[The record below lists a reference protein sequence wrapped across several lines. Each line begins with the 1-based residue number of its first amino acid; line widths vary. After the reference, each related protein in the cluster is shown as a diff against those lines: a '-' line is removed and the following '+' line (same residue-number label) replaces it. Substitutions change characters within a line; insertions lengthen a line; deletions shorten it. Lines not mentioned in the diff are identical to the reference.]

1 MAADVDTMLM
11 DEEIVESTGRVAT
24 TGMSFSEGIN
34 EFYNQ
39 NINPSSLPFP
49 VTPPGSLCSFTD
61 EPVLTTSIDISQPAP
76 SAPPPQ
82 VSQPTSRKKEKKNKN
97 SSPGTTKEHEHHHK
111 HKKSS
116 RKRERER
123 EREKERERDVPQLLM
138 VMPRQDSSLDEYLSS
153 QPPSKKAKKKKN
165 DEGGHSTPSSTELKI
180 NIADKQPILP
190 PTLMLDNSTPNY
202 RYRVAMGRVGGT
214 WYLLSIDHRSIL
226 DEIHRLLVLERSDV
240 FASKQMKYHKQ
251 RVKSLGVKRE
261 VVTKIFLGL
270 YSQVF
275 KSLIPAQQVYIAYK
289 LLESEYIEEKHVGV
303 LALAKVLHC
312 WMLFLTMGKNINF
325 LGTAHIPDLLFL
337 LDTHVHEWST
347 SDFLAN
353 HVISAMISRAGES
366 VLVETVASWAET
378 PNAPEMRLRA
388 TCIAFLK
395 LAKLGKRP
403 NLVLKICSECLKY
416 ILNLIL

>member
-1 MAADVDTMLM
+1 
-11 DEEIVESTGRVAT
+11 
-24 TGMSFSEGIN
+24 
-34 EFYNQ
+34 
-39 NINPSSLPFP
+39 
-49 VTPPGSLCSFTD
+49 
-61 EPVLTTSIDISQPAP
+61 
-76 SAPPPQ
+76 
-82 VSQPTSRKKEKKNKN
+82 
-97 SSPGTTKEHEHHHK
+97 
-111 HKKSS
+111 
-116 RKRERER
+116 
-123 EREKERERDVPQLLM
+123 
-138 VMPRQDSSLDEYLSS
+138 
-153 QPPSKKAKKKKN
+153 
-165 DEGGHSTPSSTELKI
+165 
-180 NIADKQPILP
+180 
-190 PTLMLDNSTPNY
+190 
-202 RYRVAMGRVGGT
+202 
-214 WYLLSIDHRSIL
+214 
-226 DEIHRLLVLERSDV
+226 
-240 FASKQMKYHKQ
+240 MKYHKQ

-416 ILNLIL
+416 ILNFDFINFSYISQKF